1 MAKFKC
7 NTCNSKIELST
18 HTIKIVEGIV
28 VSPNA
33 RCCNTYMESIG
44 ENKGFGTALIRPGG
58 KVRGKNDGLRT
69 N

>member
-7 NTCNSKIELST
+7 NTCNSKLELST
-18 HTIKIVEGIV
+18 HTIKVVAGMV
-28 VSPNA
+28 VSPDA
-33 RCCNTYMESIG
+33 MCCNTYMKSIK
-44 ENKGFGTALIRPGG
+44 ENAGFGAALSRPGG